1 MVVEECS
8 TSVDVVVEEVRSKM
22 RKIPV
27 DAEVVEEE
35 RSKMKIPVD
44 VEVEEEPP
52 IRFLLMVVLLVLVCN
67 DEVVPD
73 HRVVVLLVLVCNDE
87 VVRTDTKVDICS
99 SCSDAVLA
107 EYRSFPVLVSVR
119 IYCLQE
125 EDEEQSYHVLV
136 DICSS
141 YSDDVA
147 FDDVLVDIRSS
158 FEDEEEAEA
167 PLSFRVSASVPLFYR

>member
-1 MVVEECS
+1 MQ
-8 TSVDVVVEEVRSKM
+8 
-22 RKIPV
+22 V
-27 DAEVVEEE
+27 DAEVEEE
-35 RSKMKIPVD
+35 RSKMKIQVDAEVEEERLKMKIPVD

-52 IRFLLMVVLLVLVCN
+52 IRFLLM
-67 DEVVPD
+67 
-73 HRVVVLLVLVCNDE
+73 VVLLVLVCNDE

-125 EDEEQSYHVLV
+125 EDEEQSYQVLV